1 MTLRVHLFPSRT
13 RQLSSLV
20 LTILGWKRPG
30 TISRCQH
37 ILPLA
42 NREGGHCSL
51 AQSVERMTV
60 NHDVVS
66 SSLTGAAIKNP
77 EAIASGFFLFYGSIT
92 NVGIGSNPIP
102 TFVIEPVCVRATKIP
117 GCDRLPWKTD
127 VLHCRQR

>member
-1 MTLRVHLFPSRT
+1 MIAGAYGYEVPPVPIPNTEVKLIHAEDTQMVTSREN
-13 RQLSSLV
+13 RAAPAFSVYSS
-20 LTILGWKRPG
+20 I
-30 TISRCQH
+30 
-37 ILPLA
+37 
-42 NREGGHCSL
+42 